1 MKCFFL
7 FLLTAMFFCNAD
19 AQIFPSANKQQN
31 KQSGDGA
38 ARGLIAVQ
46 PDFTADASCVNY
58 ENIAGHGF
66 GESVK
71 SAKKGDWY
79 RHESKTFIDYFT
91 PGEPAVRYTFKNKK
105 YNAFTGDA
113 ENHLWFM
120 SVESPALLAL
130 DKSLKFE
137 IVGRETVEF
146 QIAGKTEKHEQIK
159 IKVTGETTVGGD
171 WDKAVAFLYVAPD
184 LKNLV
189 VKTELMFPKGGRN
202 CTLRNISFNVPK
214 GLFTAFAAYR
224 RPAAR

>member
-1 MKCFFL
+1 L
-7 FLLTAMFFCNAD
+7 FLLTAAFFYHAD
-19 AQIFPSANKQQN
+19 AQTLPLMNKQQN

-46 PDFTADASCVNY
+46 PDFTADASCLNY

-66 GESVK
+66 GESAK

-79 RHESKTFIDYFT
+79 RHESETFIDYFT

-146 QIAGKTEKHEQIK
+146 KIAGKTGKHEQIK
-159 IKVTGETTVGGD
+159 IKVTGETTIGGD

-202 CTLRNISFNVPK
+202 CTLRNISFAVPD
-214 GLFTAFAAYR
+214 GLFTTFATYR